1 LAAVHQFCRIGK
13 MALIGGCSKVVQ
25 DVAPFMLVDG
35 NPAETR
41 TVNKV
46 GMERNGISEDA
57 QAAVR
62 QAYKI
67 LFREGLTSSNALS
80 RIESELS
87 SFREVQHFV
96 RFVRAS
102 ERGISK

>member
-1 LAAVHQFCRIGK
+1 
-13 MALIGGCSKVVQ
+13 
-25 DVAPFMLVDG
+25 MLVDG
-35 NPAETR
+35 SPAETR

-57 QAAVR
+57 QAALR

-67 LFREGLTSSNALS
+67 LFREGLTSANALA
-80 RIESELS
+80 RIEREL
-87 SFREVQHFV
+87 FTFAEVQHLAQ
-96 RFVRAS
+96 FVRAS